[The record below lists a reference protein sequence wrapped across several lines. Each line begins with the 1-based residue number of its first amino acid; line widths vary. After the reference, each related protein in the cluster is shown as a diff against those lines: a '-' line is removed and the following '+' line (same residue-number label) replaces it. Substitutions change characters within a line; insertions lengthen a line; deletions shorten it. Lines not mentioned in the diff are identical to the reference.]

1 MRKIILSIFVFI
13 VLIFSVANAQPIFS
27 VQYKSEADL
36 LVYKC
41 DYPSEANGN
50 EGFWFFTKYKS
61 EAKFPIYF
69 CDYKSE
75 ADIVIYF
82 AEYKSEAG
90 WKNSSKKHLFY

>member
-13 VLIFSVANAQPIFS
+13 VLICSVANAQPIFS
-27 VQYKSEADL
+27 VQYK
-36 LVYKC
+36 
-41 DYPSEANGN
+41 SEANGN